1 VTERAR
7 DQDERKPL
15 VVFIHIPKT
24 AGTTLGSVLRATYPP
39 GEVLSLGNIFKG
51 AGGFDARKAARLP
64 LSIKDLGQ
72 GAAVLG
78 GHVPFGIRRY
88 LPDETRYVTLLRDP
102 IERTLSQYYSMLGF
116 SSKWKSNPLPKGAAL
131 EDVLAQRDVIFDN
144 LQTRMLS
151 DELDPAATVNDE
163 MLEQAKRNLDEIF
176 LAFGLAERFDESVI
190 LIMRRLGLD
199 PATYVRQRVS
209 DRPRGNE
216 VPRDVKNSAEQA
228 NRFDIELHRW
238 ATERFEA
245 IISDQDTGFE
255 VALASHRLETIRGL
269 MESTGT
275 IVHELEEQLRRLEAK
290 SG

>member
-1 VTERAR
+1 MEREVG
-7 DQDERKPL
+7 QDGREPL

-24 AGTTLGSVLRATYPP
+24 AGTTFGSVLRATYPP

-64 LSIKDLGQ
+64 LSVKDLSQ
-72 GAAVLG
+72 QAAVLG

-88 LPDETRYVTLLRDP
+88 LPDETRYVTLLREP

-116 SSKWKSNPLPKGAAL
+116 SSKWKSNPLAKGAAL

-151 DELDPAATVNDE
+151 DELDPAATVTDE
-163 MLEQAKRNLDEIF
+163 MLEQAKRNLGEVF
-176 LAFGLAERFDESVI
+176 LAFGLSERFDESLV
-190 LIMRRLGLD
+190 LIMRRLGLAR
-199 PATYVRQRVS
+199 ATYARQRVS

-216 VPRDVKNSAEQA
+216 VPPDVRNSAERA

-238 ATERFEA
+238 ATERFER
-245 IISDQDTGFE
+245 IIADQDTGFE
-255 VALASHRLETIRGL
+255 VDLASHRLETIRGL
-269 MESTGT
+269 LEGTDT
-275 IVHELEEQLRRLEAK
+275 IVRELDEQLRRLEAR

>member
-1 VTERAR
+1 VVEREN
-7 DQDERKPL
+7 DQDEREPL

-24 AGTTLGSVLRATYPP
+24 AGTTFGSVLRATYPP

-51 AGGFDARKAARLP
+51 AGGFDARRAARLP
-64 LSIKDLGQ
+64 QSIKDLRR
-72 GAAVLG
+72 AAVLG

-88 LPDETRYVTLLRDP
+88 LPDETRYITLLREP

-151 DELDPAATVNDE
+151 DELDPAATVTDE
-163 MLEQAKRNLDEIF
+163 MLEQAKRNLGEVF
-176 LAFGLAERFDESVI
+176 LAFGLSERFDESVV
-190 LIMRRLGLD
+190 LIMRRLGLAQ
-199 PATYVRQRVS
+199 ATYVRQRVS

-216 VPRDVKNSAEQA
+216 VPPDVKRSAERA

-238 ATERFEA
+238 AAERFDR
-245 IISDQDTGFE
+245 IIADQDTGFE

-269 MESTGT
+269 LEGTGT
-275 IVHELEEQLRRLEAK
+275 IVRELEEQLRRLEAK